1 MTYFP
6 YQVNIAAENFIV
18 VSTFLEAGFS
28 FLATFQSIGATI
40 PEAAVP
46 FLQHIALGNHHLDIV
61 SQRRI
66 SLLL

>member
-1 MTYFP
+1 MF
-6 YQVNIAAENFIV
+6 
-18 VSTFLEAGFS
+18 TFLEAGFS

-61 SQRRI
+61 S
-66 SLLL
+66 LGGEFPYYCKPVY